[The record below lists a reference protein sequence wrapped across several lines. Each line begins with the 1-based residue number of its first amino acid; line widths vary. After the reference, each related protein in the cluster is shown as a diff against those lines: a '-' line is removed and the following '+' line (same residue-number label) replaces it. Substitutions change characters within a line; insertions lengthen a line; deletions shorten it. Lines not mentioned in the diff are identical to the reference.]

1 MTIRWKP
8 ALIISLLLLALMLSM
23 LIISRA
29 ILLSSFSR
37 LEEEYVRE
45 NVQRALNALNDRL
58 DSLARVAGD
67 YAAWDDSYA
76 FVRNRDPRF
85 ISTNLIDTT
94 FNGLKLNMIVFCD
107 SAGRIV
113 YSKGFDLD
121 TQRQTTL
128 PRPFVGS
135 LPPGSHLLRQADRGK
150 SPDGIIML
158 PDGPMLAVAR
168 PILPSDK
175 KGAARGTLIMGRY
188 LDKEEIGQLSRTTNL
203 SIDVRRANDAGL
215 APGHGSA
222 PEHPRGNAGIFVK
235 HLSDDTVAG
244 YSSLRDIYG
253 TPQLILRV
261 EMHRGLYRQ
270 GLASIRYFL
279 LWLLFLA
286 LSFGAAIYH
295 FLDKFLAAEQSRH
308 EGEKRYR
315 SVVEQAA
322 EGIVLF
328 DASGNGI
335 LEANQAFRNTFA
347 IGADLMPQSSLPA
360 LTGISADD
368 LGRLLDRVQREK
380 QPFSEE
386 IRLSRQDGL
395 PVDVSM
401 SLSSMTLEGRDMV
414 CAVIH
419 DITERKRTE
428 ERLAKLNECFLGF
441 TSDPDENISRLTSF
455 CGALMGAACAL
466 YNRLDDGMLHTM
478 AHWHAPD
485 DFNTV
490 DRPEGHI
497 CHEVIKLGGNRVFVA
512 RDLPNSR
519 FAVSDPNVLR
529 YNLQT
534 YVGVPVKCSGYCV
547 GSLCV
552 VYQHDFLPSEED
564 RKLMGIVAV
573 AVEAAE
579 ESKQA
584 AKVLKESESFARS
597 TLDALPERIAILDE
611 EGLIIAINQQWRNFA
626 RDNTCVLQN
635 MLEGENYLVACD
647 AAQGWAAEFSSS
659 FATGIRSVLRGQRES
674 FSLEY
679 PSAPGNEA
687 HWFLGRANCFPGNC
701 ATRVVLVHEDITDL
715 KRAEGNIQKL
725 AYYDTLTDLP
735 NRLLLHDRLQQAVRR
750 SDRNRHMLAVMFLDL
765 DHFKVIND
773 TLGHSAGDQLL
784 KKVAER
790 LTRHIRSSDTV
801 ARMGGD
807 EFVIIINQITSTRD
821 VSHIAA
827 LLIDTLS
834 PPFELDGQEVFI
846 TTSIGIVIYPVDGND
861 GDKLLKNADTAMY
874 LAKER
879 GRNTFQFFSAEMNA
893 RAEERLSLETS
904 LRHAIEREEFS
915 LLYQPW
921 MDLRTGRITGVE
933 ALLRWNHPLRGI
945 ISPDSFIQLAEETGL
960 IIPIGEWV
968 LKNACSEM
976 SALKERGIRC
986 PCVAVNMS
994 SRQFKKYNLLEAVAD
1009 ALEETGA
1016 NPASLELELTE
1027 SIMMEN
1033 VEENI
1038 ALLHALKRMGVSLS
1052 VDDFGTGYSSL
1063 NYLKRFPIDKLKI
1076 DRSFIQGIPG
1086 DKEDTGITQAII
1098 AMARIL
1104 RLSVVAEGVENREQL
1119 SFLQEHGCDAVQGYH
1134 VSKPLSLGELSDF
1147 LARTGRNSGKS

>member
-1 MTIRWKP
+1 MTVRWKP
-8 ALIISLLLLALMLSM
+8 ALIISILLLALMLSM

-37 LEEEYVRE
+37 LEEEDVRD
-45 NVQRALNALNDRL
+45 NVRRALNALDDRL
-58 DSLARVAGD
+58 VSLSRVAGD
-67 YAAWDDSYA
+67 YAAWDDSYD
-76 FVRNRDPRF
+76 FVRSRDRKF
-85 ISTNLIDTT
+85 ITVNLVDTT
-94 FNGLKLNMIVFCD
+94 FTGLKLNLMAFCD
-107 SAGRIV
+107 TRGRIV
-113 YSKGFDLD
+113 YAKGFDLN
-121 TQRQTTL
+121 TQRQTSL
-128 PRPFVGS
+128 PRPFIGAIPSGS
-135 LPPGSHLLRQADRGK
+135 GLLRQTDKGGG
-150 SPDGIIML
+150 PDGIIVL
-158 PDGPMLAVAR
+158 PNGPMLTAAK

-175 KGAARGTLIMGRY
+175 KGAPRGTLIMGRY
-188 LDKEEIGQLSRTTNL
+188 LDNDEIGQLSRTTNL
-203 SIDVRRANDAGL
+203 SIDVRQLSDSRLTPDYMKMLGAK
-215 APGHGSA
+215 
-222 PEHPRGNAGIFVK
+222 AGIIVK
-235 HLSDDTVAG
+235 PLSEDIVAG
-244 YSSLRDIYG
+244 YSPIRDIHG
-253 TPQLILRV
+253 NPALILKVDMQRS
-261 EMHRGLYRQ
+261 LYRQ

-279 LWLLFLA
+279 LWLLLLA
-286 LSFGAAIYH
+286 VSFGAAIYH
-295 FLDKFLAAEQSRH
+295 YLDKFLAAQQSRH

-315 SVVEQAA
+315 TVVEQAA

-328 DASGNGI
+328 DASGNEI
-335 LEANQAFRNTFA
+335 LEANQAFRSTFG
-347 IGADLMPQSSLPA
+347 IDADLMSQSSLPA
-360 LTGISADD
+360 LTGINTDD
-368 LGRLLDRVQREK
+368 LGRLLERVRLEK
-380 QPFSEE
+380 QPFFEE
-386 IRLSRQDGL
+386 LRLRRHDGAS
-395 PVDVSM
+395 VDVSM
-401 SLSSMTLEGRDMV
+401 SLSGMTLDGKELV

-428 ERLAKLNECFLGF
+428 DRLAKLNECFLGF
-441 TSDPDENISRLTSF
+441 TSDPDENINRLTSF
-455 CGALMGAACAL
+455 CGELMGAACAL
-466 YNRLDDGMLHTM
+466 YNRLDDGMLRTM

-485 DFNTV
+485 DFKTV

-512 RDLPNSR
+512 RDLPGSR
-519 FAVSDPNVLR
+519 FAVSDSNVLR

-584 AKVLKESESFARS
+584 AQILKESESFARS

-611 EGLIIAINQQWRNFA
+611 KGCIIAVNQQWKNFA
-626 RDNTCVLQN
+626 RDNLCVLQN
-635 MLEGENYLVACD
+635 VFEGGNYLEACD
-647 AAQGWAAEFSSS
+647 AAQSWEAEFSSA

-679 PSAPGNEA
+679 ANSPGEEA
-687 HWFLGRANCFPGNC
+687 GWFLGRASCFPGNGP
-701 ATRVVLVHEDITDL
+701 TKVVLVHEEITDL

-725 AYYDTLTDLP
+725 AYYDTLTGLP
-735 NRLLLHDRLQQAVRR
+735 NRLLLHDRLQQAVKRA
-750 SDRNRHMLAVMFLDL
+750 DRNRQMLAVMFLDL

-790 LTRHIRSSDTV
+790 LSRHIRSSDTV

-807 EFVIIINQITSTRD
+807 EFVIVINQISSTRD

-827 LLIDTLS
+827 LLIEKLS

-846 TTSIGIVIYPVDGND
+846 TTSMGIVLYPVDGND

-893 RAEERLSLETS
+893 RAEERLTLETS

-915 LLYQPW
+915 LRYQPW

-933 ALLRWNHPLRGI
+933 ALLRWDHPLRGI

-968 LKNACSEM
+968 LKSACAEM
-976 SALKERGIRC
+976 SSLREKGIQC

-994 SRQFKKYNLLEAVAD
+994 SRQFKKYNLLDAVAD
-1009 ALEETGA
+1009 ALEETGTD
-1016 NPASLELELTE
+1016 PTYLELELTE

-1033 VEENI
+1033 AEENI
-1038 ALLHALKRMGVSLS
+1038 ALLHAIKRMGVSLS

-1076 DRSFIQGIPG
+1076 DRSFIQGIPS
-1086 DKEDTGITQAII
+1086 DTDDTGITQAII

-1104 RLSVVAEGVENREQL
+1104 RLSVVAEGVETMEQL
-1119 SFLQEHGCDAVQGYH
+1119 SFLREHGCDAVQGYH
-1134 VSKPLSLGELSDF
+1134 VSKPLALSELADF
-1147 LARTGRNSGKS
+1147 LNRPGRISGKL